1 LLKAHYYLSK
11 FSPEGLQQG
20 MVYARAAID
29 ADPLYAE
36 AYGYISTTYST
47 LGFLGLLAPAEAFPK
62 ARAAALKT
70 LEIDDSLAHAHAAL
84 GRVHLYYDWDWSRA
98 EHELRRAI
106 ELNPNYAWVYL
117 NWSDLLMVLG
127 RDEEAIAEARRLVEL
142 DPLWAGAY
150 MKLGQL
156 LCYTRDYDRALEQI
170 QRSLE
175 LDSNFIWT
183 NAFLPQV
190 YAWKGRYDEGL
201 AACEKLASLLEGKP
215 CSTALRSLILAM
227 AGRSDEAKAILT
239 ELKKR
244 PKLDAVALMGIADA
258 YSVLG
263 EKDEAFAFL
272 EGAYQERAG
281 WLIFLGIRPT
291 FDNIRS
297 DPRFADLLRRIG
309 LPQTSVPTPS

>member
-1 LLKAHYYLSK
+1 
-11 FSPEGLQQG
+11 
-20 MVYARAAID
+20 
-29 ADPLYAE
+29 
-36 AYGYISTTYST
+36 
-47 LGFLGLLAPAEAFPK
+47 
-62 ARAAALKT
+62 
-70 LEIDDSLAHAHAAL
+70 
-84 GRVHLYYDWDWSRA
+84 
-98 EHELRRAI
+98 
-106 ELNPNYAWVYL
+106 LNPNYAWAYL
-117 NWSDLLMVLG
+117 NWSDLLLVLG

-215 CSTALRSLILAM
+215 YSTALRSLILAM

-244 PKLDAVALMGIADA
+244 PKLDAVALMGIADT

-263 EKDEAFAFL
+263 EKDGAFAFL
-272 EGAYQERAG
+272 EAAYQERAG

-297 DPRFADLLRRIG
+297 DPRFADLLSRIG
-309 LPQTSVPTPS
+309 LPH

>member
-1 LLKAHYYLSK
+1 
-11 FSPEGLQQG
+11 
-20 MVYARAAID
+20 
-29 ADPLYAE
+29 
-36 AYGYISTTYST
+36 
-47 LGFLGLLAPAEAFPK
+47 
-62 ARAAALKT
+62 
-70 LEIDDSLAHAHAAL
+70 
-84 GRVHLYYDWDWSRA
+84 
-98 EHELRRAI
+98 
-106 ELNPNYAWVYL
+106 
-117 NWSDLLMVLG
+117 
-127 RDEEAIAEARRLVEL
+127 
-142 DPLWAGAY
+142 

-156 LCYTRDYDRALEQI
+156 LCYTRDYDSALEQI

-215 CSTALRSLILAM
+215 YSTALRSLILAM

-244 PKLDAVALMGIADA
+244 PKLDAVALMGIADT

-272 EGAYQERAG
+272 EAAYQERAG